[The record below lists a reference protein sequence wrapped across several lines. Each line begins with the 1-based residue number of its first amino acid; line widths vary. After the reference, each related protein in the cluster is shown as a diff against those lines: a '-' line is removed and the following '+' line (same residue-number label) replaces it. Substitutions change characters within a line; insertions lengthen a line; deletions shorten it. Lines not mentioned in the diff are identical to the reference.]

1 MYGAKEVAKR
11 LYLTHKQEMDR
22 ELARRGLTWAFETA
36 EPTSSDEACS
46 AMLILT
52 EIVYQLGIKHSNIA
66 YRGHFHLNHHIT
78 GLKTAVNSFDSS
90 FLCWG

>member
-1 MYGAKEVAKR
+1 MYGAKVVVAKS

-22 ELARRGLTWAFETA
+22 ELTKLGLTWAFETA
-36 EPTSSDEACS
+36 EPTSSDEASS

-52 EIVYQLGIKHSNIA
+52 EIVYQLGTKHSNIA

-78 GLKTAVNSFDSS
+78 
-90 FLCWG
+90 